1 MSRFLPTLCLFAA
14 LASATVSGCT
24 SHSVPIP
31 PPSPE
36 SVVFSLNVDDG
47 LASFQYDP
55 APAFAGA
62 TVYVF
67 NREAGEGV
75 ITTAEADGSVAQTSP
90 FPAMVGDEVIVTFET
105 DGHLSSTCVTMRDGR
120 SSSALECDP

>member
-1 MSRFLPTLCLFAA
+1 MSRSLQKLCLFAA
-14 LASATVSGCT
+14 LASVVGAGCT

-36 SVVFSLNVDDG
+36 SVVFSLDLDQG
-47 LASFQYDP
+47 LASFEYD
-55 APAFAGA
+55 ATPAFAGA

-67 NREAGEGV
+67 NREVGEGV
-75 ITTAEADGSVAQTSP
+75 ITTAAADGSVKQTPP

-105 DGHLSSTCVTMRDGR
+105 EGQLSSTCVTMRDGR
-120 SSSALECDP
+120 SSSAFECP

>member
-1 MSRFLPTLCLFAA
+1 MLRLLRRACLPGA
-14 LASATVSGCT
+14 LATLPLSACT

-36 SVVFSLNVDDG
+36 SVVFSLDLESG
-47 LASFQYDP
+47 QATFRYDP

-67 NREAGEGV
+67 NRQAGEGV
-75 ITTAEADGSVAQTSP
+75 ITTAEADGSVMETSP
-90 FPAMVGDEVIVTFET
+90 FPAMGGDEVIITFET
-105 DGHLSSTCVTMRDGR
+105 EGQLSSTCITMRDGR
-120 SSSALECDP
+120 SSSALKCP

>member
-1 MSRFLPTLCLFAA
+1 MFRRLPSLCLLAA
-14 LASATVSGCT
+14 LASASLSGCT

-36 SVVFSLNVDDG
+36 SVVFSLDLEAG
-47 LASFQYDP
+47 QASFSYDP
-55 APAFAGA
+55 APAYAYA

-75 ITTAEADGSVAQTSP
+75 ITTAESDGSVMQTQP
-90 FPAMVGDEVIVTFET
+90 FPAMSGDEVIISFET
-105 DGHLSSTCVTMRDGR
+105 EGQLSSTCVTMKDGR
-120 SSSALECDP
+120 SNSALECFP

>member
-1 MSRFLPTLCLFAA
+1 MSSSLQRLCLVTA
-14 LASATVSGCT
+14 LASAIVAGCT

-36 SVVFSLNVDDG
+36 SVVFSLDLDEG
-47 LASFQYDP
+47 LASFEYD
-55 APAFAGA
+55 ATPAFAGA

-75 ITTAEADGSVAQTSP
+75 ITTAGADGSVKQTSP
-90 FPAMVGDEVIVTFET
+90 FPAMVGDEVVVTFET
-105 DGHLSSTCVTMRDGR
+105 EGQLASTCVTMRDGR
-120 SSSALECDP
+120 SSSALECD

>member
-1 MSRFLPTLCLFAA
+1 MGAA
-14 LASATVSGCT
+14 LSGCT

-36 SVVFSLNVDDG
+36 SVVFSLDLESG
-47 LASFQYDP
+47 LATFQYD
-55 APAFAGA
+55 ATPAFSGA

-75 ITTAEADGSVAQTSP
+75 ITTAAADGSVMETPP
-90 FPAMVGDEVIVTFET
+90 FPAMGGDEVLISFET
-105 DGHLSSTCVTMRDGR
+105 DGQFSSTCITMRDGR
-120 SSSALECDP
+120 SSSALECDK